1 VRQERPGRVI
11 SEVVEQSRNDDQ
23 IELTAQIEVGD
34 LSDRVIDIADV
45 SWVPQLVERSRC
57 LDACLGAG
65 IGLSACWEP
74 CV

>member
-1 VRQERPGRVI
+1 MSWLLLGLGYLAPLWTEKRQTFQD
-11 SEVVEQSRNDDQ
+11 S
-23 IELTAQIEVGD
+23 LA
-34 LSDRVIDIADV
+34 